1 MQHRGRTG
9 AFADR
14 RHATESPGFRGFRA
28 VRPAPSRA
36 LLTHPT
42 ARHRWKLT
50 TGRLFIDIGIVVTTA

>member
-1 MQHRGRTG
+1 MDVRARSRTG
-9 AFADR
+9 GIPPP
-14 RHATESPGFRGFRA
+14 PGFRGFRA
-28 VRPAPSRA
+28 VRPAPRA